1 MMSDA
6 KPKIWGIEIARP
18 SGGFLGVS
26 IGERT
31 FVVRFYDQDKGGIP
45 ADVFRGSVRGREM
58 GQVDEAAQEF
68 LVLRASEG
76 VLYSPARVFP
86 PYNFKAQ
93 VNLVSAEGEVLETY
107 VVNVLDLNRPAG
119 MKDES

>member
-1 MMSDA
+1 MNLSRWARVLSRVILVPLLSAGQMMSDA

-68 LVLRASEG
+68 G
-76 VLYSPARVFP
+76 P
-86 PYNFKAQ
+86 
-93 VNLVSAEGEVLETY
+93 
-107 VVNVLDLNRPAG
+107 
-119 MKDES
+119 